1 MPQKLSIFNLK
12 VLHSFSIWPFPPL
25 NWIHCGI
32 CGEKEAQLNAQ
43 IVNWTSNIGIES
55 APQLH
60 FCLNIFIKQFS
71 CSTLD
76 CSNVGV
82 VWGWGLV
89 VALSDQSGSAEMR
102 RGGNNLFVFTFCIFN
117 IRFRTIRVRV
127 LPRIPPLVSPVCI
140 VCQCY
145 SYFYTTHF
153 VSAQRASYLTFLISW
168 NVKLNALT
176 LPPRPRHRGQRRKI
190 NFSPKIIL
198 FPIHSV
204 AVKSI

>member
-76 CSNVGV
+76 CSQVGV
-82 VWGWGLV
+82 VSGWGSWWHSLIR
-89 VALSDQSGSAEMR
+89 ADLRRWEEEETICLCSHSAFSTSQSEQSGSEFSQEFLHSCPLCVLCV
-102 RGGNNLFVFTFCIFN
+102 NVTPIFT
-117 IRFRTIRVRV
+117 
-127 LPRIPPLVSPVCI
+127 P
-140 VCQCY
+140 
-145 SYFYTTHF
+145 
-153 VSAQRASYLTFLISW
+153 
-168 NVKLNALT
+168 LT
-176 LPPRPRHRGQRRKI
+176 LFLP
-190 NFSPKIIL
+190 
-198 FPIHSV
+198 SV
-204 AVKSI
+204 LLIWPS

>member
-43 IVNWTSNIGIES
+43 IVNWTSNIES
-55 APQLH
+55 EPH
-60 FCLNIFIKQFS
+60 HSFISLNIFIKQFS
-71 CSTLD
+71 FSTLV
-76 CSNVGV
+76 CSQVGA
-82 VWGWGLV
+82 G
-89 VALSDQSGSAEMR
+89 MR
-102 RGGNNLFVFTFCIFN
+102 SRGGTLWSERICGDEVGRKTICLCSHSAFST
-117 IRFRTIRVRV
+117 IRIRTIRVRV
-127 LPRIPPLVSPVCI
+127 LSRIPPPVSPVCI

-176 LPPRPRHRGQRRKI
+176 LPPRPRHWGQWRKI